1 MTGLLLCTC
10 SGTCQA
16 DRTCQLPSRFQARLD
31 TAPRDRSPRVCRRTE
46 ACASHF
52 GAMIAAITSWARDHD
67 LTEGDLTIL
76 AIDPPPGAATP
87 GQPPRH
93 GTAQAPGLA
102 FSTIPLQGLPP
113 SAPGHGGKEPLP
125 GTARPH
131 GSGAQAGPRR
141 DLPPGLMPLPA
152 RRGHR
157 YPGGTPPPSGAA
169 ERDR

>member
-16 DRTCQLPSRFQARLD
+16 DRTCQLPSRFQARLN

-52 GAMIAAITSWARDHD
+52 GAMIAAITRWARDHD

-76 AIDPPPGAATP
+76 AIDPPPGANTP

-102 FSTIPLQGLPP
+102 FSTIPLRSLPP
-113 SAPGHGGKEPLP
+113 GAPGHGHEEPLLEAARLP
-125 GTARPH
+125 ASGTQP
-131 GSGAQAGPRR
+131 GPRW
-141 DLPPGLMPLPA
+141 DLPPGLMPLAA

-157 YPGGTPPPSGAA
+157 YPGGSPAA
-169 ERDR
+169 GGGVERG